1 MRHLNAIAG
10 VLALLIVLALGG
22 WWLSERL
29 TPHPTPRFDAARFA
43 TVTAP
48 RETLQ
53 AGGERWLV
61 AVNPGCP
68 HCREHLALLASPLA
82 HRSASGPPPLLSV
95 LVVDWPK
102 RPTAEAEELS
112 RLAPGGVWWD
122 SARVWRGEWKHGA
135 YAEVLVFDAQG
146 RYRTTHGSEFLPETS
161 ASH

>member
-10 VLALLIVLALGG
+10 VLALLIVLALGA

-29 TPHPTPRFDAARFA
+29 APHQTPRFDAARFA
-43 TVTAP
+43 AIAAP
-48 RETLQ
+48 RETLP

-68 HCREHLALLASPLA
+68 HCREHLAALASRLARPLRPA
-82 HRSASGPPPLLSV
+82 PHPVLSV
-95 LVVDWPK
+95 LVVDWPQ
-102 RPTAEAEELS
+102 RPSAEADALS
-112 RLAPGGVWWD
+112 LLAPGGVWWD

-146 RYRTTHGSEFLPETS
+146 RYHTTHGSEFLPDTA
-161 ASH
+161 ASN